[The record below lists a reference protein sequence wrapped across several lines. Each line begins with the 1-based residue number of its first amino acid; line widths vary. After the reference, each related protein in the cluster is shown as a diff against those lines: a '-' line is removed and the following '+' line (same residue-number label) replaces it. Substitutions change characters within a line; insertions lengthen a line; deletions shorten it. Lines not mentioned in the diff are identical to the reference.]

1 MTYSVQVRPTTNVMD
16 FTQKRMVLE
25 SSLKKYREIHEKVD
39 ETMKKAIADMPL
51 GR

>member
-1 MTYSVQVRPTTNVMD
+1 MQVRSTGNAMD
-16 FTQKRMVLE
+16 FTQRRMALE

-39 ETMKKAIADMPL
+39 ETMKTAIADMPL

>member
-1 MTYSVQVRPTTNVMD
+1 MRPTASAMD
-16 FTQKRMVLE
+16 FTKRRMVLE

-39 ETMKKAIADMPL
+39 ETMKTAIDEMPL